1 MRPARYGIVRTVA
14 QLHVYDIFPR
24 DPEHTVLVV
33 RVVSGAVRVGDVV
46 SAVRRSAGPP
56 EPAHLVI
63 ESVVGAGGDVPEL
76 RTGVAGQITVTGEGR
91 SAVQRGVVV
100 ETRQGAGEAGP
111 GVSGVPPA
119 TVPVTGV
126 AAGTEQ
132 QPELVVAEPAH
143 LNRWTTFFRWL
154 MLIPQ
159 WIFGMVYGFIA
170 ELVLV
175 VGWFA
180 ALVLG
185 RLPDG
190 IRTVL
195 GGYVGYSI
203 RVNSYAFLLTDRY
216 PPFGPEPA
224 ADYPVAVTIPP
235 GTPLNRLAVF
245 FRILLALPATL
256 LTGLLVI
263 GWHVVCVVTWLIVL
277 ISGRFPAALFDAT
290 AAIQRFQLR
299 TAAYTWLLTPAYP
312 KGLFADSPVG
322 ADGAVAR
329 PRRGGATALLIV
341 FIVLGVLAYGGIAAG
356 AALSGGPSVGT
367 SEQAARNLIAA
378 HDKLTSAVQTFQQ
391 EAAGCGQNQATQFD
405 CLKSADGDF
414 AEALSGFAADLTR
427 IDFPHSEQGQADS
440 LARTTQQFSGTLRDL
455 STAAD
460 PAAYQQISQQE
471 DPAKVGNR
479 FDEEYAALLG
489 NLSG

>member
-1 MRPARYGIVRTVA
+1 MRTVA
-14 QLHVYDIFPR
+14 QLHVYDVFPR

-33 RVVSGAVRVGDVV
+33 RVVSGTVRAGDVV

-56 EPAHLVI
+56 EPAQLVVD
-63 ESVVGAGGDVPEL
+63 SVVGSGGDVPEL
-76 RTGVAGQITVTGEGR
+76 RTGAAGQVTVRGEGR

-100 ETRQGAGEAGP
+100 ETQQGAGEP
-111 GVSGVPPA
+111 GVPPV
-119 TVPVTGV
+119 TVP
-126 AAGTEQ
+126 AAGVGAGAEPL
-132 QPELVVAEPAH
+132 PELVIAEPAH

-159 WIFGMVYGFIA
+159 WVFGLVYGVIA
-170 ELVLV
+170 ELVLI

-195 GGYVGYSI
+195 AGYVGYST
-203 RVNSYAFLLTDRY
+203 RVNAYAFLLTDRY

-224 ADYPVAVTIPP
+224 ADYPVVVTVPP

-245 FRILLALPATL
+245 FRGLLAIPAAVL
-256 LTGLLVI
+256 SGLLVI
-263 GWHVVCVVTWLIVL
+263 GWHVVCVIIWLVVL
-277 ISGRFPAALFDAT
+277 VSGGFPAALFDAT

-312 KGLFADSPVG
+312 KGLFTTTPAVG
-322 ADGAVAR
+322 ADGAVGR
-329 PRRGGATALLIV
+329 PLRGGATALLTV
-341 FIVLGVLAYGGIAAG
+341 FIVLGVLGYGGIAAG
-356 AALSGGPSVGT
+356 AALRSGTSVGT
-367 SEQAARNLIAA
+367 SEQAARDLIAA
-378 HDKLTSAVQTFQQ
+378 HDKLSAAVQTFQQ
-391 EAAGCGQNQATQFD
+391 EAASCGQNQATQFD
-405 CLKSADGDF
+405 CLKNADADF

-427 IDFPHSEQGQADS
+427 IDFPSAEQAQANA
-440 LARTTQQFSGTLRDL
+440 LARTSQQFSGTLRDL
-455 STAAD
+455 STASD
-460 PAAYQQISQQE
+460 PAAYQRIGQQE
-471 DPAKVGNR
+471 DPAKVGSA
-479 FDEEYAALLG
+479 FDEQYAALLG